1 MALQPLPPQDGAE
14 PLNNTDEP
22 LNAGS
27 LTLPQSSSSYKHL
40 DRTAKPN
47 LRPVEW
53 LNFFLADVQTGLG
66 PFLAAY
72 LAANAWNPGSVGF
85 VLTFGGLVGVALQ
98 TPAGAIIDATRHKR
112 GLIAAALGALVCGAA
127 LLASRTSTF
136 HVYASQ
142 LLIGGAGPFLG
153 PAVGAITLGIVGAR
167 QFDAQFGRNQAFNSA
182 GNVVTALLMAGI
194 SVAFGY
200 HAIFWTAALLTI
212 PTAICLWRI
221 NGNSIDYARSRGA
234 HREDHHAQTEGV
246 RQLLKDRVLLY
257 FLGSVFLFHLAN
269 AAMLPELGE
278 MLARGKP
285 RAAAPFMAAC
295 VTVTQLVIAALATWI
310 GRRAEIHGRKPLL
323 LLGYGVLPIRGVLYM
338 LTTIPALLI
347 AIQILDGVA
356 NAIYTVVAVLVIKD
370 RTDGTGRF
378 NLAVGALATM
388 VGVGAALSNAV
399 GGLLVQHAG
408 FRASF
413 LGLAALAAVAFLI
426 LWALVPETGTISE
439 DSHQARDPQHESA

>member
-1 MALQPLPPQDGAE
+1 
-14 PLNNTDEP
+14 
-22 LNAGS
+22 
-27 LTLPQSSSSYKHL
+27 
-40 DRTAKPN
+40 
-47 LRPVEW
+47 
-53 LNFFLADVQTGLG
+53 
-66 PFLAAY
+66 
-72 LAANAWNPGSVGF
+72 
-85 VLTFGGLVGVALQ
+85 
-98 TPAGAIIDATRHKR
+98 
-112 GLIAAALGALVCGAA
+112 
-127 LLASRTSTF
+127 
-136 HVYASQ
+136 
-142 LLIGGAGPFLG
+142 
-153 PAVGAITLGIVGAR
+153 
-167 QFDAQFGRNQAFNSA
+167 
-182 GNVVTALLMAGI
+182 
-194 SVAFGY
+194 
-200 HAIFWTAALLTI
+200 
-212 PTAICLWRI
+212 
-221 NGNSIDYARSRGA
+221 
-234 HREDHHAQTEGV
+234 
-246 RQLLKDRVLLY
+246 
-257 FLGSVFLFHLAN
+257 
-269 AAMLPELGE
+269 